1 MELNSKRKK
10 RLRLLGKF
18 LFVVYIIFLL
28 YFLIFSDWYGRSG
41 VMEEYH
47 YNLVFFQEIR
57 RFWEYRELLGVWSVV
72 NLLGNVLIFVPLGFF
87 EPMASY
93 RRSFFGTVFDGF
105 LISML
110 VEVFQFISKVGRF
123 DVDDLLLNTLGVI
136 FGYLIFL
143 LCNRIRRRHGAK
155 RT

>member
-1 MELNSKRKK
+1 
-10 RLRLLGKF
+10 
-18 LFVVYIIFLL
+18 
-28 YFLIFSDWYGRSG
+28 
-41 VMEEYH
+41 MEEYH

>member
-1 MELNSKRKK
+1 MNSKKKK

-18 LFVVYIIFLL
+18 LFAVYIIFLM

-72 NLLGNVLIFVPLGFF
+72 NLLGNVLIFVPLGIF

>member
-1 MELNSKRKK
+1 MNSKKKK

-47 YNLVFFQEIR
+47 YNLVFFREIR
-57 RFWEYRELLGVWSVV
+57 RFWEYRELLGFWSVV
-72 NLLGNVLIFVPLGFF
+72 NLFGNVFIFVPLGFF

-93 RRSFFGTVFDGF
+93 RRSFLGTVFDGF

-136 FGYLIFL
+136 LGYLIFL
-143 LCNRIRRRHGAK
+143 LCNRIRRRHGTK

>member
-1 MELNSKRKK
+1 MNTKK
-10 RLRLLGKF
+10 KKQFRLLGKF

-47 YNLVFFQEIR
+47 YNLVPFQEIR
-57 RFWEYRELLGVWSVV
+57 RFWEYREMLGMWSMV

-93 RRSFFGTVFDGF
+93 RRSFLGTIIDGF
-105 LISML
+105 LVSML

-123 DVDDLLLNTLGVI
+123 DIDDLLLNTLGVVI
-136 FGYLIFL
+136 GYLIFFV
-143 LCNRIRRRHGAK
+143 CNKMRK
-155 RT
+155 RYDTKRS

>member
-1 MELNSKRKK
+1 MNSKKKK

-18 LFVVYIIFLL
+18 LFAVYIIFLM

>member
-1 MELNSKRKK
+1 MNSKKKK
-10 RLRLLGKF
+10 RLRILGKF

-41 VMEEYH
+41 IMEDYH
-47 YNLVFFQEIR
+47 YNLVPFQEIK
-57 RFWEYRELLGVWSVV
+57 RFWEYRELLGIWSVV
-72 NLLGNVLIFVPLGFF
+72 NLLGNVLIFLPLGFF

-93 RRSFFGTVFDGF
+93 RRSFLGTAFDGF

-123 DVDDLLLNTLGVI
+123 DVDDLLLNTLGVVL
-136 FGYLIFL
+136 GYLIFL
-143 LCNRIRRRHGAK
+143 LCNRMRRRHGTK

>member
-1 MELNSKRKK
+1 MNSKKK
-10 RLRLLGKF
+10 KQLRLLGKF
-18 LFVVYIIFLL
+18 LFAVYIIFLM

-110 VEVFQFISKVGRF
+110 VEAFQFISKVGRF